1 MKESQ
6 KSTPQ
11 ECPTRVSH
19 ENLPEE
25 STTRVVYKSVFYKST
40 RVSNNV
46 WLFVFECMC
55 AFGFVG
61 SVLVDPDASPT
72 KKIQARHHILNALFR
87 PDKKE
92 DTAYIQYI
100 LCVYIYRERETT
112 GIYIYM

>member
-100 LCVYIYRERETT
+100 LCVYIY
-112 GIYIYM
+112 I